1 MKSSCVPAQSHVE
14 KAKSGNIL
22 DLLQRPLFKSSHIPN
37 GLSKY
42 IITINQ
48 HPHLITLNVLFMLL
62 VPVLN
67 LSSLSSMCKSNSS
80 NLAGSFES
88 EDSAFNQSTFYIL
101 SLPTLIL
108 LNLMT
113 LINLHNHIHWFI
125 IYTKELY
132 CNFLEITHSSVT
144 TTCWISSQLTSS
156 CLLHLF
162 PKLFLSQS

>member
-101 SLPTLIL
+101 SLPF
-108 LNLMT
+108 NLFNPMT
-113 LINLHNHIHWFI
+113 LPNPQHFTI
-125 IYTKELY
+125 
-132 CNFLEITHSSVT
+132 
-144 TTCWISSQLTSS
+144 QLVWQ
-156 CLLHLF
+156 LVAEFHLN
-162 PKLFLSQS
+162 